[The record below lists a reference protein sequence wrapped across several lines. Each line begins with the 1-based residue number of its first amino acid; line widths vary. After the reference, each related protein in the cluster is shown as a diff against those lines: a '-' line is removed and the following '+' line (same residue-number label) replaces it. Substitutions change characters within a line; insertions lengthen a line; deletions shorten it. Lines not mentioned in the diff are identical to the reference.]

1 MAPASDTSSDY
12 AFPTAR
18 ERLAKIQTRVVGG
31 RNLKLANY
39 VRDIYDSGAK
49 MFTKDMFRQL
59 EADLAKDPRP
69 DKISICT
76 MNGMVRSVSLGSFPP
91 GNGSDAAN
99 DHVAHFGFKIYQCM
113 VDEAEDGAD
122 DYRPDA
128 NMEKKPIT
136 DEDRMYATQT
146 VFLGWSSDD
155 LTSPVDLA
163 QLQAAWDEA
172 RALWLESDSYAK
184 LTELVTESK
193 PKANKVVCFGLGS
206 LEGSVDYSTLDLKHS
221 LDGLPRRSAIT
232 QHLAAITMATLLGQQ
247 RGIDRVPILVQDP
260 AYTTLGQQF
269 LAAQD
274 IEVIGGNGALGFT
287 YVDEDTLVV
296 SCHPNVP
303 VKQIVADIARPAA
316 MLWNEV
322 RLEET
327 VAEWSIHTTYD
338 GQETLCLPWVTDE
351 DSPRTRELV
360 KGYDMHKFCL
370 DPERFG
376 DLGFYVRKDE
386 GSA

>member
-1 MAPASDTSSDY
+1 MAPASDTSSDG

-18 ERLAKIQTRVVGG
+18 ARLAKLQTRVVCG

-39 VRDIYDSGAK
+39 VRDVYASGAK
-49 MFTKDMFRQL
+49 MFTKDMFRQM

-69 DKISICT
+69 DRISVCS
-76 MNGMVRSVSLGSFPP
+76 MNGMARSMSLSPYSP
-91 GNGSDAAN
+91 GNGSNAAN
-99 DHVAHFGFKIYQCM
+99 DHVAHFGFKIYQSMIHNAEEGCN
-113 VDEAEDGAD
+113 DEQAD
-122 DYRPDA
+122 AIMDK
-128 NMEKKPIT
+128 EPIT

-146 VFLGWSSDD
+146 VFLGWSYVD

-163 QLQAAWDEA
+163 RLQAAWDEA
-172 RALWLESDSYAK
+172 QALWLESDSYAK
-184 LTELVTESK
+184 LTELVTKSK
-193 PKANKVVCFGLGS
+193 PKANKVICFGLGS
-206 LEGSVDYSTLDLKHS
+206 LEGTVNYSTLDLKHS

-247 RGIDRVPILVQDP
+247 QDTGRVPILVQDP
-260 AYTTLGQQF
+260 AYTMLGQQF

-274 IEVIGGNGALGFT
+274 IEVVGGNGALGFT
-287 YVDEDTLVV
+287 HVDDDTLVF

-322 RLEET
+322 RLAERE
-327 VAEWSIHTTYD
+327 AEWSIHTTYD
-338 GQETLCLPWVTDE
+338 GEETLCMPWVTDE

-360 KGYDMHKFCL
+360 KEYDMHTFCL

-376 DLGFYVRKDE
+376 DLGFYVRK
-386 GSA
+386 